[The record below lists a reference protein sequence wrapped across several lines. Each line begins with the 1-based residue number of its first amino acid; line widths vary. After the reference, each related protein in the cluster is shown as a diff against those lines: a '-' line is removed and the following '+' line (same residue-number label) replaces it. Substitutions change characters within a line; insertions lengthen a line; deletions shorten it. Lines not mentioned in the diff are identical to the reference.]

1 MKNEQKK
8 NTVPP
13 TTVSVAAAGYA
24 NNGISMPSSVEMEQA
39 VVLAILAQSAAIC
52 EVGNRLRPEMFTH
65 PDYCLVYRAM
75 LALYQHEADIDMLSV
90 EREMRRLDAEHT
102 EKLNGLA
109 FIADGLLKVRNA
121 AFIKTYAAWVIRQ
134 WVLRQAIVR
143 MTARIGQAHEPGV
156 DVTALL
162 NASHKDLEK
171 LEEEFAVHSTTHT
184 VAEVGERVLAEIYH
198 EQERRRAGEQLQIST
213 GLEEFDRYLGGLYK
227 GELLVLAGRPS
238 MGKTALALHMAL
250 SAARQG
256 KKVCLF
262 SLEMTERQL
271 ISRLLCT
278 LSGVDPDKLRFKLLD
293 DDDRRKLDK
302 AADELH
308 RLPLFL
314 NYCSGSTLTE
324 IRARCMILNRKHKL
338 DLVII
343 DYLNLINVSS
353 DRAQVKDTMDLALGE
368 AAGKLKTLAMELDV
382 SCLTLAQLNRNCET
396 RTDHI
401 PVMSDLRN
409 SGEIEQIADSIAMV
423 YRPEQYNELY
433 DSVTHESFHRVG
445 RLFIIKNRNGSTGE
459 VRFRYNDSLTQI
471 YPYKK

>member
-293 DDDRRKLDK
+293 DDDRRKLDQ

>member
-24 NNGISMPSSVEMEQA
+24 NNGNSMPSSVEMEQA

-293 DDDRRKLDK
+293 DDDRRKLDQ